1 MLKINGKDESS
12 YIGKTVSEYIKSAD
26 YKQSALA
33 VELNNE
39 ILSKKAYDTTV
50 LKDNDVLEI
59 VWNQFQECFRAYF
72 WNKKQ

>member
-39 ILSKKAYDTTV
+39 ILSKKAYGWR
-50 LKDNDVLEI
+50 LI
-59 VWNQFQECFRAYF
+59 C
-72 WNKKQ
+72 

>member
-1 MLKINGKDESS
+1 MLKINGKHESS
-12 YIGKTVSEYIKSAD
+12 YIAKTDTEYIKSPD

-59 VWNQFQECFRAYF
+59 VCFMGGG
-72 WNKKQ
+72 

>member
-12 YIGKTVSEYIKSAD
+12 YIGKTVSEYITSAD

-59 VWNQFQECFRAYF
+59 VCFMGGG
-72 WNKKQ
+72 

>member
-59 VWNQFQECFRAYF
+59 VCFMGGGWYV
-72 WNKKQ
+72 NKAKW

>member
-33 VELNNE
+33 VELN
-39 ILSKKAYDTTV
+39 S
-50 LKDNDVLEI
+50 
-59 VWNQFQECFRAYF
+59 FQKGLWHNSFKRQWCFRNSMLYG
-72 WNKKQ
+72 WRLIC

>member
-12 YIGKTVSEYIKSAD
+12 YIGKTVD

-59 VWNQFQECFRAYF
+59 VCFMGGG
-72 WNKKQ
+72 

>member
-26 YKQSALA
+26 YKHLPLP

-39 ILSKKAYDTTV
+39 IH
-50 LKDNDVLEI
+50 
-59 VWNQFQECFRAYF
+59 FQEGLRHNSFKR
-72 WNKKQ
+72 

>member
-12 YIGKTVSEYIKSAD
+12 YIGKTVSEYIKSTD

-59 VWNQFQECFRAYF
+59 VCFMGGG
-72 WNKKQ
+72 

>member
-1 MLKINGKDESS
+1 MLKINGKDEVHTLV
-12 YIGKTVSEYIKSAD
+12 KTVSEYIKSAD

-59 VWNQFQECFRAYF
+59 VCFMGGADMLIKL
-72 WNKKQ
+72 NGKKL